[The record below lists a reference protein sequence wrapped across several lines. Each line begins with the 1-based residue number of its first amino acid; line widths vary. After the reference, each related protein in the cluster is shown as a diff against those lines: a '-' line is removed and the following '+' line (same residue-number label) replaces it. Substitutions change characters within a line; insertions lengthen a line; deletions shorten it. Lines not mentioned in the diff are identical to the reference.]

1 MPQHPHSLSRSFLA
15 VGRGLPVSHLSMAK
29 CCGFRE
35 PTRLDVAHRWLT
47 KEAFVFAVELT
58 RAFISNFKGCTRSIE
73 PLDQH
78 PFSRCYQAK
87 LFLILKR
94 AHGRQRTEMMMQG

>member
-1 MPQHPHSLSRSFLA
+1 MPRAPKQSQSQFS
-15 VGRGLPVSHLSMAK
+15 GRRPWTSCLYLSMAK
-29 CCGFRE
+29 CCGLRE

-47 KEAFVFAVELT
+47 EEAFVFAVELT

-78 PFSRCYQAK
+78 PFSRCDQAK
-87 LFLILKR
+87 LFLILKW